1 MEKGR
6 FLRCR
11 VPDQLLESPLGRAG
25 VGPWSLHFRTASGFS
40 QTGEV
45 SVQKCPSG
53 PNWLLFTPFLWTKVE
68 SRFGRELEEKSKAQS
83 QFQRC
88 WGTLRP
94 QSPFLLTYFSKVS
107 TGSLL
112 LNGKVRGSPIP
123 GKARELGRWEET
135 PHCLSS
141 WGSGPHGSESAPPL
155 VVPPLLQQVQSL
167 LLGAP
172 FTLPKT
178 PGGPEML
185 AQYVFFKRCH
195 RHKHS
200 DGSQVGGTGLM
211 SRRSMDGSPRP
222 AQLCRYKAGGQGRF
236 LSYRILST

>member
-1 MEKGR
+1 MQ
-6 FLRCR
+6 CR

-25 VGPWSLHFRTASGFS
+25 VGPWSLHFRMASGFS

-53 PNWLLFTPFLWTKVE
+53 LNWLLFTPFLWTKVE

-155 VVPPLLQQVQSL
+155 VVPPLLQQAQSL

-172 FTLPKT
+172 LTPPKT
-178 PGGPEML
+178 P
-185 AQYVFFKRCH
+185 
-195 RHKHS
+195 
-200 DGSQVGGTGLM
+200 
-211 SRRSMDGSPRP
+211 RR
-222 AQLCRYKAGGQGRF
+222 A
-236 LSYRILST
+236 